1 VQPDNVHQF
10 FFGGQ
15 FFNCPF
21 EIDRNT
27 ETLDGFHPKAWRQRI
42 LAYEAYQDLLLATW
56 KRDGRRFAAPR
67 LRVAFLTTS
76 AEHAYNFLTLARELA
91 RNRDRHLF
99 YAATLDEY
107 LQDTNPL
114 TSPILID
121 HDGRWQ
127 SLVNLHPTAAF
138 HREPVQLPRQK
149 VAPLLA
155 V

>member
-1 VQPDNVHQF
+1 MQPDNVHQL
-10 FFGGQ
+10 FFGGR

-27 ETLDGFHPKAWRQRI
+27 ETLDGFYPKAWRHRI
-42 LAYEAYQDLLLATW
+42 LAYEAYQDSLLASW
-56 KRDGRRFAAPR
+56 KRAGRRFPEPR

-76 AEHAYNFLTLARELA
+76 AEHGYHFLSLARELA
-91 RNRDRHLF
+91 RNPDRHLF

-114 TSPILID
+114 TSSILLD

-127 SLVNLHPTAAF
+127 ALVNLHPSASF
-138 HREPVQLPRQK
+138 QREPVQLPRK
-149 VAPLLA
+149 NVAPLLA